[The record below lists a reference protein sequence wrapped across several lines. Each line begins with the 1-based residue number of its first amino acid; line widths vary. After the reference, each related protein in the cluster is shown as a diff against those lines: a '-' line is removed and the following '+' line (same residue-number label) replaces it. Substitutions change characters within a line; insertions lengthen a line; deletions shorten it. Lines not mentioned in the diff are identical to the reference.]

1 MPVSRDQILDHV
13 RNHRPLRP
21 RELARALRIP
31 GKDYN
36 RFRRLIQ
43 KLVLEGDLVKLR
55 SNRYGASRDSSTL
68 QGRLSVNPAGF
79 GFVIP
84 ESDESD
90 VYISAFNKG
99 TALHGDKVV
108 VLRLPKRKRG
118 PAPSSEAPG
127 STSAAT

>member
-43 KLVLEGDLVKLR
+43 KLVLEGDLVKP
-55 SNRYGASRDSSTL
+55 GTL
-68 QGRLSVNPAGF
+68 LLSL
-79 GFVIP
+79 
-84 ESDESD
+84 
-90 VYISAFNKG
+90 
-99 TALHGDKVV
+99 ALELLV
-108 VLRLPKRKRG
+108 
-118 PAPSSEAPG
+118 A
-127 STSAAT
+127 